1 MIEITTKQGKDAF
14 EVHQDILILKKQM
27 GMAFVEL
34 GRLLKKIRDEEYYQ
48 VLGYDTFTSYVIN
61 SDLGFKRR
69 TAYYYIEIYEW
80 FVEKL
85 GYKVQ
90 AVAKIGY
97 DKLTKLL
104 PIIKKEY
111 DEANGDKLISS
122 SVLKERVSELVLE
135 AKELRPVDFEKKY
148 KDDRINEGQEEYL
161 APPEYFRCDKCK
173 KWIIV
178 VPKEDCCKEWLK
190 KFRSKK

>member
-1 MIEITTKQGKDAF
+1 
-14 EVHQDILILKKQM
+14 
-27 GMAFVEL
+27 MAFVEL

-111 DEANGDKLISS
+111 DEANGDKLISG

-161 APPEYFRCDKCK
+161 APPEYFRCSCHG
-173 KWIIV
+173 KWQIV
-178 VPKEDCCKEWLK
+178 VPKEDCCPDWLK
-190 KFRSKK
+190 EFRKQK